1 MQSTKELLI
10 IKQGNI
16 RVNNYICSCALL
28 FDNVQFKKTNPLSVF
43 TISYHGKIYGIRGY
57 TDKNGR
63 VSGKFVNMNSYDASR
78 KNLLSGKTTLSSII
92 RRLPRL

>member
-28 FDNVQFKKTNPLSVF
+28 FDNVHLL
-43 TISYHGKIYGIRGY
+43 YHSSGDSFNKQLGETKSGLL
-57 TDKNGR
+57 R
-63 VSGKFVNMNSYDASR
+63 V
-78 KNLLSGKTTLSSII
+78 
-92 RRLPRL
+92 RRQ